1 MHTDDETVEAL
12 RQVYATGVIPEEQV
26 RLCVL
31 ADEARWIWKQ
41 AHALFPAAVEILDD
55 DHGCEY
61 LHKVAARL

>member
-1 MHTDDETVEAL
+1 
-12 RQVYATGVIPEEQV
+12 VIPKEQV
-26 RLCVL
+26 RFCVL